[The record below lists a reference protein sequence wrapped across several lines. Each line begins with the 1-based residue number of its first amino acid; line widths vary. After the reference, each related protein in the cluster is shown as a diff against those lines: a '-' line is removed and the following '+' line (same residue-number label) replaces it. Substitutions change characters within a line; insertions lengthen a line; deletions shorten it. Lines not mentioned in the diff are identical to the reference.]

1 MAVVFKFPNEKSF
14 ADSDLNQL
22 LKVQTV
28 KGFSL
33 GNIFLTALFACLS
46 HIFIDIRFEPY
57 GFAFYPTSVKYYLA
71 VGYGVIMGG
80 GFYLGHILMPG
91 KAVFWPVW
99 KELLWGISV
108 VIIITVLNY
117 LYRSFGLTY
126 IFQMNHIYE
135 VSFFR
140 FLLVGFEVAGSTA
153 LVLKFFQTV
162 LIKSDM
168 IKTVAGSAG
177 SEFIHDSVKPG
188 KGQKDEMIC
197 VRGQNKEETFC
208 STQKNFMY
216 VFAKGNYVEI
226 YMKNPDS
233 DVMHKKMLRQSLS
246 NIEEQLK
253 KHDDI
258 LRVHK
263 SYLINKN
270 QIQKVK
276 GNSKKASVVLND
288 LTEIPIRRELY
299 KPFRQIFPD

>member
-14 ADSDLNQL
+14 ADSSLNQL

-57 GFAFYPTSVKYYLA
+57 GFAFYPTSVKYFLA
-71 VGYGVIMGG
+71 IGYGIIMGG

-108 VIIITVLNY
+108 VIIITVLNF

-135 VSFFR
+135 VSFLR
-140 FLLVGFEVAGSTA
+140 FLMVGFEVAGSTA
-153 LVLKFFQTV
+153 LILKFFQTV

-177 SEFIHDSVKPG
+177 SEFMHADSNKL
-188 KGQKDEMIC
+188 KKSNKDEMIC

-208 STQKNFMY
+208 ALQKNFMY

-226 YMKNPDS
+226 YLKDPES
-233 DVMHKKMLRQSLS
+233 DAIQREMLRQSLS
-246 NIEEQLK
+246 N
-253 KHDDI
+253 
-258 LRVHK
+258 
-263 SYLINKN
+263 
-270 QIQKVK
+270 
-276 GNSKKASVVLND
+276 
-288 LTEIPIRRELY
+288 
-299 KPFRQIFPD
+299 